1 MNMTRHGELRCDQ
14 RGFSRAEVAAVMES
28 GTKIHRTG
36 IVFYVMTK
44 KDVMKRQQDKR
55 RLKDLEGLT
64 VLVSQ
69 DSGSVISVYKNK
81 AALSTIRKKGKR
93 GHKWK
98 GAGTVSD
105 QKFNQWPPHPSNFA

>member
-14 RGFSRAEVAAVMES
+14 RGFSQAEVAAVMES

-44 KDVMKRQQDKR
+44 NDINRCPQDKKLLR
-55 RLKDLEGLT
+55 NLHGLT

-69 DSGSVISVYKNK
+69 DSGSLITVYKDK
-81 AALSTIRKKGKR
+81 DALSTIKKKQKR
-93 GHKWK
+93 GYKAK
-98 GAGTVSD
+98 KRRVFLYGR
-105 QKFNQWPPHPSNFA
+105 